1 MLFSIINSASEIEII
16 FQGNISGEEA
26 STGSVGAIN
35 DTTKA
40 EYIGSHDS
48 EHIISKGRGENTRPI
63 VLMMNEE
70 KNAEAMKSNNIIL
83 SSDDGKNGESKGEET
98 MPNMMKK
105 RDDKEVITDIIHN
118 KLQDERKLETYI
130 GNIIAIAVYMCTVQ
144 Y

>member
-1 MLFSIINSASEIEII
+1 M
-16 FQGNISGEEA
+16 
-26 STGSVGAIN
+26 GAIN

-40 EYIGSHDS
+40 EDKCSHDS
-48 EHIISKGRGENTRPI
+48 EHVISKGRGENTRPI

-98 MPNMMKK
+98 MSNMVKK

-118 KLQDERKLETYI
+118 ELQDERKLETYI